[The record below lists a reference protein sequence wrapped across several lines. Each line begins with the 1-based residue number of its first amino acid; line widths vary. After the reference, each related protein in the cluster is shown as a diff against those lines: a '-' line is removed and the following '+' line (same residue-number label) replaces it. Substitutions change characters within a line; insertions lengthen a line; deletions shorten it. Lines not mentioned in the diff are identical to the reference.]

1 MQAIQIAKDVID
13 IQSRSISN
21 LVNYLDDNFS
31 EAVEQISKSS
41 GKLIITGIGKSGLIG
56 QKIAATLAST
66 GTPSFF
72 IHPTEA
78 YHGDLGMIESHDIV
92 VLISYSGE
100 TDELLRIIP
109 FFKNQGNLTISM
121 SGNASS
127 TLAVNTDL
135 HLNIHVD
142 QEACPLRLAPT
153 SSTTA
158 TLVMGDALAIALM
171 ESREFKDENFAKFH
185 PGGTLGR
192 RLLTKVKDVMKS
204 DNLPT
209 CTVDTSIKE
218 IITLISQN
226 KLGLVIVQDN
236 ENLLGVITDGD
247 IRRAMDTQEENFFD
261 LIALDLFNKDPK
273 VITSDSKLTQAH
285 ALMTQNK
292 INSLIVISD
301 NKAIGVIQMFD
312 LGI

>member
-1 MQAIQIAKDVID
+1 MQAIEIAKEVID
-13 IQSRSISN
+13 IQSRSISG
-21 LVNYLDDNFS
+21 LSDYLDDNFTK
-31 EAVEQISKSS
+31 AVEQISKSS

-78 YHGDLGMIESHDIV
+78 YHGDLGMIESDDIV
-92 VLISYSGE
+92 ILISYSGE
-100 TDELLRIIP
+100 TDELLRLIP
-109 FFKNQGNLTISM
+109 FLKNQGNMTISM
-121 SGNASS
+121 SGNPDS
-127 TLAVNTDL
+127 TLATNTDL
-135 HLNIHVD
+135 YLNIHVD

-171 ESREFKDENFAKFH
+171 ESKGFKDENFAKFH

-192 RLLTKVKDVMKS
+192 RLLTKVKDVMQS

-209 CTVDTSIKE
+209 CTTSTSIKE
-218 IITLISQN
+218 IITLISQS
-226 KLGLVIVQDN
+226 KLGLVIVENDD
-236 ENLLGVITDGD
+236 NLLGVITDGD
-247 IRRAMDTQEENFFD
+247 IRRAMDTHEQSFFN
-261 LIALDLFNKDPK
+261 LIASDLLCKNPK
-273 VITSDSKLTQAH
+273 VIAPESKLTQAH
-285 ALMTQNK
+285 TLMTQNK
-292 INSLIVISD
+292 INSLIVTD
-301 NKAIGVIQMFD
+301 NNKAVGVVQMYD